1 VIDGQGNAVSAT
13 LSINYPFGSGVTSE
27 RTGIVLNNEMD
38 DFSIRPGYPN
48 AYGLIGGEA
57 NKVEAGKRPLSSM
70 SPVVLE
76 TDGAITAVGTPGGS
90 RIITMNFLAVLDL
103 LDGQPPSEV
112 VANHRFHHQYQPDQ
126 IQHEP
131 ETFTRAEKSGSA
143 IWS

>member
-1 VIDGQGNAVSAT
+1 
-13 LSINYPFGSGVTSE
+13 
-27 RTGIVLNNEMD
+27 
-38 DFSIRPGYPN
+38 
-48 AYGLIGGEA
+48 
-57 NKVEAGKRPLSSM
+57 M

-131 ETFTRAEKSGSA
+131 ETFTRAEKERLRNLGHELRDVGRTYGNMQLIRQAEESGRITGASDPRGIGSTGVIEA
-143 IWS
+143 AGSE